1 MKVGGR
7 RIDKR
12 KSGMK
17 EWTDDKKGGTWD
29 EKKCKK
35 DHKGV
40 Q

>member
-7 RIDKR
+7 RNE
-12 KSGMK
+12 MK

-40 Q
+40 